1 MKNTKLN
8 KRKNV
13 FAMFALMLMFAMTI
27 TSVLPATIIPAYAD
41 TDGTAQTPE
50 APTTN
55 GTEGTNSGANI
66 GVNAGNDIG
75 APSGDY
81 SMTNLADKAETTLE
95 GWKGNIV
102 RICFA
107 VFPIALIV
115 CLAVLFFTHDERKI
129 ATTVKVCVTI
139 CIVALI
145 ILLVERN
152 VVEEIIRNLAN
163 EI

>member
-13 FAMFALMLMFAMTI
+13 FVMFALMLMFAMTI
-27 TSVLPATIIPAYAD
+27 TSVLPATITPAYAKELGESGETPD
-41 TDGTAQTPE
+41 TAVDAVKDALTGGGDNSA
-50 APTTN
+50 
-55 GTEGTNSGANI
+55 GNSG
-66 GVNAGNDIG
+66 GG
-75 APSGDY
+75 GDY
-81 SMTNLADKAETTLE
+81 SMTDLADKAETTLD

-129 ATTVKVCVTI
+129 ATTVKVCITI

-152 VVEEIIRNLAN
+152 VVEEIIRNLAS